1 MTWRFYWMF
10 TLFFLSIAACNSS
23 RISGS
28 PEEKNILEKIKRYG
42 KNPADSILKKDIED
56 LYIIANNQH
65 EARISSINAI
75 EDFSRFDKLLVE
87 YNNAQKINDLIRL
100 SPAGNF
106 INTKNYFTV
115 IESVKADAADYLYEK
130 GISYMQYD
138 DRESL
143 KKAWN
148 NFRRIKNYRT
158 AFRDSDEKIKETFK
172 LATVN
177 VVVKPLQYRQSLRNI
192 SATDFLLLQIPDRL
206 AADIGSP
213 KRSGIP
219 ANFYTDNTIDNVG
232 SGQYWE
238 LNMTWEP
245 YQVSPASVSKYSRK
259 VSKQIQKGVDS
270 LGHPLYET
278 VNAVIHIERKNYTIS
293 GGIKYDLTDGQSKN
307 ELSNGFIQSTF
318 SRYFERAKYT
328 GDSRALNVEDWNL
341 INSTKFNYSNNFE
354 VEEELYK
361 RIYPELLVRI
371 RNEVDW

>member
-1 MTWRFYWMF
+1 MC

-23 RISGS
+23 RISVS
-28 PEEKNILEKIKRYG
+28 PEEKNILEKIKKYR

-75 EDFSRFDKLLVE
+75 EDFSRFDRLLVE
-87 YNNAQKINDLIRL
+87 YNNAQKINDFFRL

-106 INTKNYFTV
+106 INTKNYFTE
-115 IESVKADAADYLYEK
+115 IESVKTDAADFLYEK
-130 GISYMQYD
+130 GISFMQYD

-148 NFRRIKNYRT
+148 YFRRIKNYRI
-158 AFRDSDEKIKETFK
+158 AFRDTDEKIKEAFN

-177 VVVKPLQYRQSLRNI
+177 VVVKPVQYRQSVGNI
-192 SATDFLLLQIPDRL
+192 RSTDFLLSQIPDRL

-219 ANFYTDNTIDNVG
+219 ANFYTVNTIYNVG

-245 YQVSPASVSKYSRK
+245 YDVSPASVSKYSRK
-259 VSKQIQKGVDS
+259 VSKQIKKGVDS
-270 LGHPLYET
+270 LGHQLYET
-278 VNAVIHIERKNYTIS
+278 VNAVIHIERKNYSIS
-293 GGIKYDLTDGQSKN
+293 GGIKYDLTERQNKN
-307 ELSNGFIQSTF
+307 HVSNGYIQSTF
-318 SRYFERAKYT
+318 SKYFERAKYT
-328 GDSRALNVEDWNL
+328 GDSRALSVDDWNM
-341 INSTKFNYSNNFE
+341 INNTKFNYSNVLE
-354 VEEELYK
+354 AEEELYK
-361 RIYPELLVRI
+361 RIYPELVARI
-371 RNEVDW
+371 KNEVDW